1 MNIINIEENRNNIV
15 KKHNELIKAKGELD
29 GTAQKMLAMLIS
41 MIRVDDTEFQKYAL
55 KIDDY
60 KKEVDTQSKDK
71 EFYVNKALELMR
83 NPFYIMENGKRKF
96 FNWCSVVEPDE
107 IEGYIIFQIHQ
118 DLKPYLLKL
127 QDNFTKYYLINIM
140 KLKGKYSPRLYE
152 LFKSKWNEYKH
163 YHKSAKSYTFE
174 LKIDWLKEFLSISK
188 GYKYNDIR
196 RRIIDKAKEDFKE
209 YTDIQFTYKEQ
220 KIGRKVDR
228 LIITVKDNN
237 QGSNDFMRD
246 LNSFIK
252 FIRNKYKATGSS
264 FFAVQKDD
272 TKIFYKIDDKELLYS
287 QAMYTDGTG
296 DIVSYN
302 KEESFKNYE
311 IIYNNLK
318 KFPNLQDFI
327 FTGKDL
333 FELYIDKPNE
343 FLKLYEN

>member
-15 KKHNELIKAKGELD
+15 KKHNELIKAKGELSE
-29 GTAQKMLAMLIS
+29 TAQKMLAMLIS
-41 MIRVDDTEFQKYAL
+41 MIKVDDTDFQKYAL
-55 KIDDY
+55 KIEDY
-60 KKEVDTQSKDK
+60 KQEIDIKTKKSKND
-71 EFYVNKALELMR
+71 YIQNARELMS
-83 NPFYIMENGKRKF
+83 NPFVIDKKM
-96 FNWCSVVEPDE
+96 FNWCSKVDWGSLD
-107 IEGYIIFQIHQ
+107 GYIIFDIHQ
-118 DLKPYLLKL
+118 DLKPYLLEL
-127 QDNFTKYYLINIM
+127 QGNFTKYYLINIM

-152 LFKSKWNEYKH
+152 LFKSKWSEYKH
-163 YHKSAKSYTFE
+163 YNKSAKSYTFE
-174 LKIDWLKEFLSISK
+174 LKIDWLKEFLSIGK
-188 GYKYNDIR
+188 GYLYADIKR
-196 RRIIDKAKEDFKE
+196 QIIEKAKTDFKK

-252 FIRNKYKATGSS
+252 FIRNKYKATGNS

-287 QAMYTDGTG
+287 QAVYTDGTG

-302 KEESFKNYE
+302 KEKSFENYE

-333 FELYIDKPNE
+333 FELYIDNPNE